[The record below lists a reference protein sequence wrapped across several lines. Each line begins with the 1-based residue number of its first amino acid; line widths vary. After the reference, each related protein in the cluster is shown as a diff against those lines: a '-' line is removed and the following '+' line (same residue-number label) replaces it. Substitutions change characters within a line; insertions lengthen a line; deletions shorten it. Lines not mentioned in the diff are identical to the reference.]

1 MASIFLMQLFVELVT
16 FFISLALL
24 RSFLKRFKVEK
35 VALSFALFSLFVFVL
50 GFALRLSG
58 DTNLINIGFFLTDYS
73 VLFTTLF
80 MALSFLLGQIK
91 YWKIKVG

>member
-1 MASIFLMQLFVELVT
+1 MAGIFLLQLFVELVT

-35 VALSFALFSLFVFVL
+35 LALSFALFSLFVFVL
-50 GFALRLSG
+50 GFALRLNG
-58 DTNLINIGFFLTDYS
+58 NDDIIDTGFFLTEYS

-91 YWKIKVG
+91 YWKIKFE